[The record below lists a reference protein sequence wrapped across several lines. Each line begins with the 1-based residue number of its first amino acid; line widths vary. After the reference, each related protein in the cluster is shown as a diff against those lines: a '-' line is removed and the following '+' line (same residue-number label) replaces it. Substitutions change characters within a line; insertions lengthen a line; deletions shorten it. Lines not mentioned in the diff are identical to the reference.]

1 KGLLRESM
9 EDALGEGGNVNTM
22 AQLSNARAEGGG
34 YLGDAWNGLS
44 DNRDVLVMPGA
55 ALGWSANAR
64 NCIRKELGRALGDA
78 RATSLVGAGN
88 WCRQASAGI
97 GASARR

>member
-1 KGLLRESM
+1 M
-9 EDALGEGGNVNTM
+9 EDALGEGGDVNTM

-55 ALGWSANAR
+55 ALGW
-64 NCIRKELGRALGDA
+64 NCLRKELGRALGDA
-78 RATSLVGAGN
+78 RATLLVGAGH